1 MGDLVYRDLKHAY
14 IKLLGASN
22 IIGKQYIVVVFQRKF
37 DSELLPDQAF
47 WIFAWR
53 FIEPRLGNRSSQHST
68 LLGSREHEKCQRLV
82 NKK

>member
-22 IIGKQYIVVVFQRKF
+22 IIGKQYIAVVFQREF

-47 WIFAWR
+47 
-53 FIEPRLGNRSSQHST
+53 
-68 LLGSREHEKCQRLV
+68 
-82 NKK
+82 